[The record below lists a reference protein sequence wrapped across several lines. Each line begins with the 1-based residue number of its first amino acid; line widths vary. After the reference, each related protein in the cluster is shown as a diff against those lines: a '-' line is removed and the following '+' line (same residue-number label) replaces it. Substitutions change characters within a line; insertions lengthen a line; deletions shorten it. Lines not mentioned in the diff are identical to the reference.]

1 MNATLTADHL
11 RRRALVYVRQSTAGQ
26 VLHGEH
32 AARRRRTSRNDA
44 GAARQTVIR
53 KGGMRK
59 GERRQGKGRPRI
71 KPMDDEPPC

>member
-1 MNATLTADHL
+1 MPG
-11 RRRALVYVRQSTAGQ
+11 RRVQAEQAILGANEHPTAGQ

-59 GERRQGKGRPRI
+59 GERRQGKGRPAN
-71 KPMDDEPPC
+71 